1 LHTIRLSG
9 HPAPGEPLPSIGER
23 LVGWSDWV
31 LALSAERS
39 RCGLAKGVFRSAD
52 VDETRLAIAQVF
64 AEHQLDLVDRSS
76 RLDATFAA
84 WDLGE
89 VAIAYVRHGA
99 DVIVRPGRLG
109 SYYGLNVAVKGSATL
124 RSGRSEAELR
134 QASAVVMSPTDEIVM
149 RRSADCEEVALRV
162 DRCAVEREL
171 SRMLRRDVDAP
182 LVFVPAMDLA
192 KPAGRTWAA
201 TLGYVLDEIRQNTGS
216 LGHPLVRSRVEQLII
231 DQLLLTQPNNYS
243 GELETGYRPAR
254 PPAVRRALEII
265 DARAA
270 EPLTVPMLAELVGV
284 SVRGL
289 RQGFRDYLGTTPLE
303 YLREVRLARARDD
316 LLATEPEDGTSV
328 TEIAY
333 RWGFGHLARFA
344 GYYKQRY
351 GELPSETLRRP

>member
-1 LHTIRLSG
+1 MAGVDDSLLS
-9 HPAPGEPLPSIGER
+9 
-23 LVGWSDWV
+23 WTKWV
-31 LALSAERS
+31 LAPSAERAQS
-39 RCGLAKGVFRSAD
+39 VPQKSVFRSAD
-52 VDETRLAIAQVF
+52 LDETRLAIAQTF
-64 AEHQLDLVDRSS
+64 AEHRLDFVGPSK
-76 RLDATFAA
+76 RLDAALAA
-84 WDLGE
+84 WDLGD
-89 VAIAYVRHGA
+89 VAIGYVRHGA

-351 GELPSETLRRP
+351 GELPSETLRRQ